1 MKNGLDDTKTTLCAS
16 ICSPSSQAR
25 VTSVNS
31 PSSLSSLNEV
41 VIFSL
46 KSFHWRQSLSEEFIM
61 KGKMELSE
69 NTWFWTPFTIWH
81 PPFPPNDHTQMQ
93 TRRYWW
99 MHANLNLLVTS
110 KFFIRIACQTP
121 PSNSSSLKINDPFT
135 CDVWTTLSCLG
146 ELMRS
151 WVVYLAA
158 FQVEPVA
165 GWPAFLQCALELRS
179 CRRQSNPTSPQAHF
193 VENKSSPQQHF
204 RIISICGR
212 VTNSD

>member
-1 MKNGLDDTKTTLCAS
+1 
-16 ICSPSSQAR
+16 
-25 VTSVNS
+25 
-31 PSSLSSLNEV
+31 
-41 VIFSL
+41 
-46 KSFHWRQSLSEEFIM
+46 M
-61 KGKMELSE
+61 KGKMELFE
-69 NTWFWTPFTIWH
+69 NIWIWASFTIWH
-81 PPFPPNDHTQMQ
+81 PPFPPDDHRFRNINIHMQ
-93 TRRYWW
+93 TRGYWW
-99 MHANLNLLVTS
+99 THANLNLLVTS

-121 PSNSSSLKINDPFT
+121 PSNSSSLKINDPFIR
-135 CDVWTTLSCLG
+135 DVWTTLSCLG

-158 FQVEPVA
+158 FQVEPAVA